1 MFQTVASKLCQTC
14 EETLSERHEPAE
26 QQDLSPLNE
35 CLKKSSSLIML
46 NLMNK
51 SLDATFQC
59 EHRDELSMPVSM
71 RGLIKGRRDCI
82 VCERMAPLNRVQS
95 TPPQAPTI
103 SEILLVPKYYS
114 TTLAVLLKVTA
125 SKSKSKSKSD
135 QICNCM
141 Q

>member
-1 MFQTVASKLCQTC
+1 MNDKRIS
-14 EETLSERHEPAE
+14 
-26 QQDLSPLNE
+26 
-35 CLKKSSSLIML
+35 LKKSCSLIMFIL
-46 NLMNK
+46 INK

-95 TPPQAPTI
+95 TPPKAPTI
-103 SEILLVPKYYS
+103 SEILLMPKYYS
-114 TTLAVLLKVTA
+114 TTLLLEVTA
-125 SKSKSKSKSD
+125 SNSKSKSKSD

-141 Q
+141 QRPETGVKHISSAEKDVFFPLYHSVTK